1 MKLRIVGI
9 NGKKTAKQKE
19 TKNKATKR
27 KNRNKK
33 KATIKK
39 KNKQTNAK
47 RWDKR
52 EINESNT
59 HSFYSIMIRLK
70 RLN

>member
-1 MKLRIVGI
+1 MERRQQ
-9 NGKKTAKQKE
+9 NKTKQK
-19 TKNKATKR
+19 TKQQKEKTRIKKKSN
-27 KNRNKK
+27 NKK
-33 KATIKK
+33 K
-39 KNKQTNAK
+39 KQTNAK

>member
-1 MKLRIVGI
+1 MKLRIVEI
-9 NGKKTAKQKE
+9 NGKKTAKQNE

-27 KNRNKK
+27 KNKNKK
-33 KATIKK
+33 KSNNKN
-39 KNKQTNAK
+39 KNKQTNLK

>member
-1 MKLRIVGI
+1 MERRQQNKR
-9 NGKKTAKQKE
+9 KQK
-19 TKNKATKR
+19 TKQQKEKTGI
-27 KNRNKK
+27 KK
-33 KATIKK
+33 KATMKK

>member
-1 MKLRIVGI
+1 MKLRIVEI
-9 NGKKTAKQKE
+9 NGKKTAKKNE

-27 KNRNKK
+27 KNKNKK
-33 KATIKK
+33 KSNNKK
-39 KNKQTNAK
+39 KKQTNAK

>member
-1 MKLRIVGI
+1 MEKRQQ
-9 NGKKTAKQKE
+9 NKTKQK
-19 TKNKATKR
+19 TKQQKEKTR
-27 KNRNKK
+27 IKK

>member
-1 MKLRIVGI
+1 MERRQQ
-9 NGKKTAKQKE
+9 NKTKQK
-19 TKNKATKR
+19 TKQQKEKIR
-27 KNRNKK
+27 IKK

-39 KNKQTNAK
+39 KQTNAK

>member
-1 MKLRIVGI
+1 MERRQQ
-9 NGKKTAKQKE
+9 NKTKQK
-19 TKNKATKR
+19 TKQQKEKTR
-27 KNRNKK
+27 IKK
-33 KATIKK
+33 KATIK

>member
-1 MKLRIVGI
+1 MKLRIVEI
-9 NGKKTAKQKE
+9 NGKKTAKQNE
-19 TKNKATKR
+19 TKKKQQKEKTGIKKSN
-27 KNRNKK
+27 NKK
-33 KATIKK
+33 KT
-39 KNKQTNAK
+39 NKQTNAK